1 MITITKEFH
10 FEAAHFL
17 PLHPGLCK
25 HLHGHSYRL
34 KITVSH
40 ENKRFDPRTKMVM
53 DFGTLK
59 AIVNEKIISKM
70 DHSYLNETYAMPTAE
85 FMVEDFAKT
94 LQAAFAG
101 LPVNLEKI
109 SLWETLGSE
118 ATWTPTCF

>member
-1 MITITKEFH
+1 
-10 FEAAHFL
+10 
-17 PLHPGLCK
+17 
-25 HLHGHSYRL
+25 
-34 KITVSH
+34 
-40 ENKRFDPRTKMVM
+40 MVM
-53 DFGTLK
+53 DFSTLK
-59 AIVNEKIISKM
+59 TIVNEKIISKM